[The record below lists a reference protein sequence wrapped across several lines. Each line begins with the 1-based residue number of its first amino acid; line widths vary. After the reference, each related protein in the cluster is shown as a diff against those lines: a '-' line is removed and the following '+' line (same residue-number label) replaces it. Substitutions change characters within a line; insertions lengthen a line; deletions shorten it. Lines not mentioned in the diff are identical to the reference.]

1 MKSSPD
7 VFATQWI
14 DPERKVLKFLPM
26 VITVT
31 DKRIAQFES
40 KKLEKEYK
48 ENAYELE
55 FILKS
60 VK

>member
-1 MKSSPD
+1 
-7 VFATQWI
+7 
-14 DPERKVLKFLPM
+14 M